1 MSLSGTKC
9 TRLVLIFCNVIF
21 SWISGGLLVLFGGAS
36 LYDPSY
42 IQTFTLLSLD
52 NVPQYMFILFALS
65 IIALGGFIITLGLF
79 GCFGTLCD
87 NNCIIKTY
95 VYLLIFVFV
104 AEIGLAAGSL
114 YIYFIFPSVATE
126 LKGSLVEKLKT
137 DFGYPYELAFNTAV
151 DFTQATLHC
160 CGFNNY
166 TDYDQS
172 SWRSMALN
180 NGLQVPYTCCSTTP
194 ISLSRWSMATN
205 HTHPYDGDDD
215 DHNLFREASSTESFY
230 ISSSTESSS
239 WVKRCQ
245 SVNPME
251 SDDYLYVNGCWDQVE
266 QLYTRHALFTAIL
279 FASLALLQIVGVLF
293 PICWLRRAEKSQQQ
307 VRIRTSRQAQPLL

>member
-1 MSLSGTKC
+1 MSL
-9 TRLVLIFCNVIF
+9 F
-21 SWISGGLLVLFGGAS
+21 
-36 LYDPSY
+36 
-42 IQTFTLLSLD
+42 
-52 NVPQYMFILFALS
+52 
-65 IIALGGFIITLGLF
+65 
-79 GCFGTLCD
+79 
-87 NNCIIKTY
+87 
-95 VYLLIFVFV
+95 
-104 AEIGLAAGSL
+104 IGLVFML
-114 YIYFIFPSVATE
+114 
-126 LKGSLVEKLKT
+126 
-137 DFGYPYELAFNTAV
+137 
-151 DFTQATLHC
+151 QLHC

-251 SDDYLYVNGCWDQVE
+251 SDDYLYVNVSTIYLHAHIFE
-266 QLYTRHALFTAIL
+266 QSIESIIHI
-279 FASLALLQIVGVLF
+279 
-293 PICWLRRAEKSQQQ
+293 
-307 VRIRTSRQAQPLL
+307 